1 MNRGNIFKAILA
13 GTVFLSFT
21 LNLHG
26 WKTYKRI
33 YVHSEA
39 SPDYLDQRPPDKP
52 ESYVFL
58 EGVFFKGFINDSSL
72 QDTEFIDIARG
83 LAPHLAKQD
92 YWPAQSKE
100 NCDLLLVVNWGTTST
115 RHRDVYQDIF
125 PDFMDGSYYDD
136 LVDRAYSD
144 AQMQWYGELRAS
156 KLVGFYP
163 QLHRWRWHIGPVP
176 YSVYE
181 LRMALQDPRYFII
194 VTAFDFQALVN
205 DRQWNRLWSTRFSMR
220 SPGVNFRQAHL
231 ALSKAGGDYFG
242 KNLNRLGKENADFDP
257 IVAEVKIGEIE
268 VLETI
273 DAPKGPG
280 MLNSVRLKQGRR

>member
-1 MNRGNIFKAILA
+1 MKDARIIKTILA
-13 GTVFLSFT
+13 TAACLSFT

-33 YVHSEA
+33 YVHTEA
-39 SPDYLDQRPPDKP
+39 SQEYLDQKPSDKP
-52 ESYVFL
+52 ESYYFFQGL
-58 EGVFFKGFINDSSL
+58 HFKGYINDKSL

-100 NCDLLLVVNWGTTST
+100 TCHLLLVVNWGTTST
-115 RHRDVYQDIF
+115 RYRDVSLDIF
-125 PDFMDGSYYDD
+125 PDFYDGSYYDE

-144 AQMQWYGELRAS
+144 EHMYWYGEHRAS

-163 QLHRWRWHIGPVP
+163 YLRWWHVGYMP
-176 YSVYE
+176 YEEYE
-181 LRMALQDPRYFII
+181 LRSALQTPRYFII
-194 VTAFDFQALVN
+194 VTAFDFQALIH
-205 DRQWNRLWSTRFSMR
+205 DKQWKRLWSTRFSMR
-220 SPGVNFRQAHL
+220 SPGTNFRKAHL

-242 KNLNRLGKENADFDP
+242 KDLDELGKENADFDP
-257 IVAEVKIGEIE
+257 VVAEVEIGEIE

-273 DAPKGPG
+273 DVPRGRG
-280 MLNSVRLKQGRR
+280 MLNSIRTREGRR